1 MSKIEQVVVGTN
13 IRTPV
18 PEIKSEPDDDLLRL
32 YRPESLQCH
41 ICLITFSTFNAMDR
55 HMRRS
60 HRELYKQILQQ
71 KKTEFTCYRC
81 EKFFFSSEELSL
93 HQATHSKDEKAF
105 TCRFCTESFF
115 SYTELTQHRRNEC
128 TEQRCP
134 CVECGSMFSTPSRLR
149 AHRMAVHPDLPAVG
163 GVPKSWLT
171 YKCFKCDKAF
181 QKKEDLLEHQKRLAD
196 NPNCE
201 VTGQKRGRNPKHVV
215 QMEELHDKKIK
226 QEEGTDESL
235 AEGSSSTEPQIPCPE
250 ADCDLV
256 FSSVDALRAHKKDTH
271 GRLK

>member
-71 KKTEFTCYRC
+71 
-81 EKFFFSSEELSL
+81 
-93 HQATHSKDEKAF
+93 
-105 TCRFCTESFF
+105 
-115 SYTELTQHRRNEC
+115 LTQHRRNEC